1 MTSTRSLSWM
11 IMLTAAFAFFYSTP
25 AWAGSGY
32 ITGIIQNYNRLG
44 AYCEETSI
52 TSCTGAKYLQSS
64 YRKYLPVKDA
74 QVMVVAVINQG
85 ANESVYSLG
94 EGNTNAQGRY
104 VISWNINATMQFLF
118 DTNNAMYQL
127 RWRPTHKDGRFSVR
141 SATGAQY
148 FLWGQ
153 IPSLTNG
160 TTASAPQN
168 LGTYSWGNAS
178 SPNAIANLYVG
189 ALRQWDN
196 ISISNRMNAFFTDVK
211 IRIFQGCETEIDSA
225 SACFIGSSKT
235 IKIPDDDS
243 VWRQFTILHEM
254 GHAVSYL
261 ASRNQ
266 NFMSCAAA
274 EGAYKYDGE
283 DEHYVGTPE
292 HACIQFEEGFADF
305 IAATALYA
313 PNAVTP
319 IAPCLET
326 SSCTIVINIEKSNG
340 VTDSCDTSKKENRWV
355 LTTARFLWDLYDSTS
370 DYAGDIYQQPLYTF
384 IDTIHSFDNGTGN
397 GQKNEPWNS
406 ALTQIDNYDGRSTYD
421 YKLLYEHWHDNITSL
436 NAVYSAN
443 CSPAGN

>member
-1 MTSTRSLSWM
+1 MTSTRFLSLM
-11 IMLTAAFAFFYSTP
+11 AMFAVLSFGTP
-25 AWAGSGY
+25 VWAGSGY
-32 ITGIIQNYNRLG
+32 ISGIIQNYNHLG
-44 AYCEETSI
+44 GYCEASSSI
-52 TSCTGAKYLQSS
+52 SCTGAKYLQSS
-64 YRKYLPVKDA
+64 YDKYLPVKDA

-196 ISISNRMNAFFTDVK
+196 LSISNRMNAFFTDVR
-211 IRIFQGCETEIDSA
+211 IRIFDPCSA
-225 SACFIGSSKT
+225 GTNSSCFIGSNLT
-235 IKIPDDDS
+235 IKIANDNS
-243 VWRQFTILHEM
+243 VWRQSTILHEM

-261 ASRNQ
+261 ASRDQSFKTCVGDPSKN
-266 NFMSCAAA
+266 
-274 EGAYKYDGE
+274 AYSYNGDPGHSLKS
-283 DEHYVGTPE
+283 PE
-292 HACIQFEEGFADF
+292 YACVQFEEGFADF
-305 IAATALYA
+305 IGATALFA

-319 IAPCLET
+319 MAYCF
-326 SSCTIVINIEKSNG
+326 SSGACSDLKYKIELSNG
-340 VTDSCDTSKKENRWV
+340 VHKICSKVNEEHRWEI
-355 LTTARFLWDLYDSTS
+355 TTARFLWDLYDSTS
-370 DYAGDIYQQPLYTF
+370 DYSGDIYQQPLYTF